1 MATYSVLSSTTT
13 VIATLISSPTKKVP
27 NGALVYEDL
36 QLCGYPD
43 ANFISFANEKGN
55 TQKLFAPP
63 LNDVWVIMPNQLNII
78 AIYAFIKNEYQSN
91 AWAVPYRT
99 SPTTFNTIGNP
110 GESYGNTSLLAQA
123 VGVYGGLVML
133 DTGDLINS

>member
-13 VIATLISSPTKKVP
+13 VITTLTPVNAVKAS
-27 NGALVYEDL
+27 GALIYEDL

-43 ANFISFANEKGN
+43 ENFINFNNEKSN

-63 LNDVWVIMPNQLNII
+63 LNNVWVIMPNQLNII
-78 AIYAFIKNEYQSN
+78 AIYAFSNIEYQSN

-110 GESYGNTSLLAQA
+110 GESYGTTSLLAQA

>member
-1 MATYSVLSSTTT
+1 MATYSVLSPTTT
-13 VIATLISSPTKKVP
+13 VITTLTSVNAKKAS
-27 NGALVYEDL
+27 GALVYEDL

-43 ANFISFANEKGN
+43 ENFISFNNEKGN

-78 AIYAFIKNEYQSN
+78 AIYAFGNTEYQSN